1 MENGL
6 VWLPTITPLC
16 QFLTEDSQLFL
27 EAATMFPN
35 DESNDIIDSM
45 SQAFIRLISSG
56 WVVNKEDPHDM
67 PQVEVWK
74 KQNKKYY

>member
-1 MENGL
+1 M
-6 VWLPTITPLC
+6 C

-35 DESNDIIDSM
+35 DESNDIIDSV
-45 SQAFIRLISSG
+45 SQAFIRLIRSG
-56 WVVNKEDPHDM
+56 WIVNKEDPRDM

-74 KQNKKYY
+74 KQNRKYY